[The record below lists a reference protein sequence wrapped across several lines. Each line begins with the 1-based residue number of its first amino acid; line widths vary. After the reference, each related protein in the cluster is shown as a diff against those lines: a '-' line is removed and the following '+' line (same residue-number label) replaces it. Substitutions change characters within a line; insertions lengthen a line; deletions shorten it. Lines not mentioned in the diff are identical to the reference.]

1 MIKLGIFTTHPIQY
15 HVPLWRD
22 LAKRK
27 DMDVT
32 VHYFSDHSIRG
43 GMDEGFN
50 RPVTWDL
57 DLLKGYRSVFITR
70 DGDVNKPLSLKIP
83 DPKGLLEK
91 GDFDCVLIQGYT
103 NAFEVQVLRE
113 ASRRGIQIVMRGEF
127 SDIWQSHQAKA
138 KTWMRKNFL
147 QWFYQK
153 VDVFGVIGE
162 NARQHLVRHGVSEDR
177 MVFSPYAV
185 DDQLFEAQKRKFKR
199 SAVRRELGLNEK
211 DFVLLFSGKLI
222 PRKEPLLLLEAMGKL
237 REYPNLKLIIVG
249 DGPMKDQVEK
259 AATRQIPK
267 KLVFQG
273 FVNQS
278 QLGRYYRAADLFV
291 HPSNNE
297 TWGLVINEAMQFG
310 LPVITTDRV
319 GCRLDL
325 LKPGFTGFI
334 FPSGNAEILAFQIK
348 NMLVDR
354 GLTRKM
360 GQNAEKLVGFYS
372 IQQAADGIHQ
382 AVKLALS

>member
-1 MIKLGIFTTHPIQY
+1 MIKLGVFTTHPIQY

-27 DMDVT
+27 DLDVT

-50 RPVTWDL
+50 QSVTWDV
-57 DLLKGYRSVFITR
+57 DLLKGYKSQFISR
-70 DGDVNKPLSLKIP
+70 NADLNKPLSVKIP

-91 GDFDCVLIQGYT
+91 GGFDCVFIQGYT
-103 NAFEVQVLRE
+103 NAFEMQILRE
-113 ASRRGIQIVMRGEF
+113 ASRQGIKVVMRGEF
-127 SDIWQSHQAKA
+127 SDLGPRTKA
-138 KTWMRKNFL
+138 TAWVRKNYL
-147 QWFYQK
+147 QWFYKK

-162 NARQHLVRHGVSEDR
+162 NARQHLSRHGISEDR

-185 DDQLFEAQKRKFKR
+185 DTGLFESQKRKFKR
-199 SAVRRELGLNEK
+199 AAVRRQMGLKEK

-237 REYPNLKLIIVG
+237 REYPDLKLIIVG
-249 DGPMKDQVEK
+249 DGPMKGEVEK
-259 AATRQIPK
+259 AATRYIPK

-291 HPSNNE
+291 HPSNFE

-310 LPVITTDRV
+310 LPVVTSDQV
-319 GCRLDL
+319 GCRIDL
-325 LKPGFTGFI
+325 VKPGFTGFI
-334 FPSGNAEILAFQIK
+334 FPAGDVEVLTSHLK
-348 NMLVDR
+348 HMLSNPA
-354 GLTRKM
+354 LTRKM
-360 GQNAEKLVGFYS
+360 GQNAESLVGFYS
-372 IQQAADGIHQ
+372 IRSAADGIDQ
-382 AVKLALS
+382 AVRLALS